1 MTGKELYK
9 YFGREVTKEDY
20 LEYYANTE
28 YDFYNT
34 LDDDLLN
41 AYEEYFVYR
50 CGGEKIYTDFN
61 KLLEGYLPEEVVN
74 VIDFENFDINSEFF
88 RMDPLYN
95 VVECLNED
103 DLIDEMWNDTDF
115 LIWFLDTYEDYDEDE
130 MWEIIEEA
138 NQIAEEEGNE

>member
-1 MTGKELYK
+1 MTGRELYK

-34 LDDDLLN
+34 LDDDLLQ

-88 RMDPLYN
+88 RMDPLYMT
-95 VVECLNED
+95 VECLNGD

-115 LIWFLDTYEDYDEDE
+115 LIWFLDTYEDYDEEE

-138 NQIAEEEGNE
+138 NQIAEEEGE